1 MKEPNVKG
9 EIGEQDVTTAL
20 ESLKSAAF
28 TRRFPSG
35 CGAADP
41 VWKAPGGQPIH
52 EHVRERMD
60 AFKKDVGDLRLHH
73 THGSVFQKF
82 DSATLLTVGH
92 HHLFEPV
99 IPQPRDLFH
108 VYGPDKSNTKDWKR
122 YYRFA
127 WKDKGPHAIIH
138 SSDADIIQHGKLVCN
153 SYSYSGQSS
162 HALVGA
168 GLFFIPGYGDAKIN
182 IRPYVQWLTSASFT
196 GTDPAPASAVA
207 WLGIYVESW
216 AQSGGAY
223 HLDRDHF
230 IPVWSQNTTGYV
242 VKAPGAGSA
251 SVGDGLALEDL
262 LALGH
267 RKYAIY
273 VYAYLETSAAPP
285 QAKNELR
292 YVGIDIDATV
302 PYVVV
307 EEKPI

>member
-1 MKEPNVKG
+1 MKEPNARGDISEK
-9 EIGEQDVTTAL
+9 DVTTAL

-35 CGAADP
+35 CGGGDP
-41 VWKAPGGQPIH
+41 EWKVPGGQPIH
-52 EHVRERMD
+52 EHIRERMD
-60 AFKKDVGDLRLHH
+60 AFKKDVGDVRLHH
-73 THGSVFQKF
+73 HHGGVFHKF

-108 VYGPDKSNTKDWKR
+108 VYGPDGGNTKDWKR

-127 WKDKGPHAIIH
+127 WKDKGPHAIIY
-138 SSDADIIQHGKLVCN
+138 SSDADIIQHGKLACY

-162 HALVGA
+162 HALAGA
-168 GLFFIPGYGDAKIN
+168 GLFFMPGFGDAKII

-207 WLGIYVESW
+207 MLGIYVESW
-216 AQSGGAY
+216 AQSGGSY
-223 HLDRDHF
+223 NLDRDHF
-230 IPVWSQNTTGYV
+230 IPVWSQNTTGYMV
-242 VKAPGAGSA
+242 QTPGAGSA
-251 SVGDGLALEDL
+251 SVGDGLSTEV
-262 LALGH
+262 LAVGH

-307 EEKPI
+307 DEKPL